1 MDFNVSHS
9 PNTPAQIPLE
19 VDVIIEHEGWQELGN
34 MLGDLEELTQQA
46 LHAVIHTASFT
57 VPHYAQVCFLFS
69 DDATIKQLNRD
80 FRAIDKPTNV
90 LSFPSVPSPHNEQGH
105 PLGDVI
111 LAYETMKREAIE
123 EGKSLKD
130 HTLHLIIH
138 GFLHLN
144 GFDHETQN
152 EAEFMESAEIKALA
166 HLGVVNPYEGRM
178 ISESKT

>member
-1 MDFNVSHS
+1 MDFSVSHS
-9 PNTPAQIPLE
+9 SSPLAPPPFE
-19 VDVIIEHEGWQELGN
+19 IDVIIEHEAWHDVE
-34 MLGDLEELTQQA
+34 DLEELTLEAIQA
-46 LHAVIHTASFT
+46 AIKSAQLCL
-57 VPHYAQVCFLFS
+57 PDQAQVCFLFA
-69 DDATIKQLNRD
+69 DDAAVRQLNRD
-80 FRAIDKPTNV
+80 FRKMDKPTNV
-90 LSFPSVPSPHNEQGH
+90 LSFPAAPCAHKEGGT

-111 LAYETMKREAIE
+111 LAYETMRHEANE

-144 GFDHETQN
+144 GFDHETQS
-152 EAEFMESAEIKALA
+152 EAEEMENVEIKALA